1 MGRVRNRPSGAAV
14 VAETITALAL
24 ICAAP
29 VVVAFFVMTV
39 LGPIMMASRD
49 AEIEREAAEMGVIR
63 K

>member
-1 MGRVRNRPSGAAV
+1 MGGVRHRPAGAAV

-24 ICAAP
+24 ICVAP
-29 VVVAFFVMTV
+29 VVVAFFVLAV

-49 AEIEREAAEMGVIR
+49 AEIEREAAEMGIVR